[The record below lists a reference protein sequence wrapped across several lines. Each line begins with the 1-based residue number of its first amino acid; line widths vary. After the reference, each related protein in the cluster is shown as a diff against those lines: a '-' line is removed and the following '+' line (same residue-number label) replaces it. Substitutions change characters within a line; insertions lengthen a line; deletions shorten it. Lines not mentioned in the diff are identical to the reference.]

1 MRGTTTVYGTV
12 VRVDGLTVDLLTLT
26 GERLSATCGGS
37 LADSLSARVGSE
49 VGLDGDAVWGPPP
62 DMPMVSFAI
71 TRLLPYRR
79 TPIIEAF
86 AELREAVDG
95 AYDGVDADAYVRE
108 LRGDDG

>member
-62 DMPMVSFAI
+62 DMPLVSVMDVFRYGSSRVIAN
-71 TRLLPYRR
+71 
-79 TPIIEAF
+79 EAF